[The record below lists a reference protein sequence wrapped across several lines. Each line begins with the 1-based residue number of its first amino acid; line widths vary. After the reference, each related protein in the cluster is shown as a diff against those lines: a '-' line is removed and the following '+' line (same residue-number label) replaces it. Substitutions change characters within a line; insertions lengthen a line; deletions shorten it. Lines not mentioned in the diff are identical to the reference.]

1 MILNIRNVVTL
12 SKTQYFEISI
22 AIKKKEKTDLSCKRT
37 IGYLDKDSIEI
48 YIFQKYNHFAASGA
62 ELKLKFLYLNERTL
76 TKLFN
81 GDTIYLF
88 FLNVSFLR
96 CTTIQLK
103 RGIRF
108 RILDNSFIGIC
119 SAETLHIPRLHLAP
133 GIGTRSLRE
142 EEFHGGITFQYTSG
156 EQI

>member
-103 RGIRF
+103 REIRF
-108 RILDNSFIGIC
+108 RDRIILLSEFAAQKLCIFLAYISRQELELDPCEKKSFT
-119 SAETLHIPRLHLAP
+119 AE
-133 GIGTRSLRE
+133 
-142 EEFHGGITFQYTSG
+142 
-156 EQI
+156 

>member
-76 TKLFN
+76 TFQWRYDLLILF
-81 GDTIYLF
+81 
-88 FLNVSFLR
+88 
-96 CTTIQLK
+96 K
-103 RGIRF
+103 R
-108 RILDNSFIGIC
+108 
-119 SAETLHIPRLHLAP
+119 
-133 GIGTRSLRE
+133 
-142 EEFHGGITFQYTSG
+142 
-156 EQI
+156 